1 MSEYIVDLS
10 KVEKSSYSF
19 KTLFYESIPLGKKIV
34 RCRDCLSWF
43 KGYCNKHAYE
53 VANEYDDMFTE
64 GCFPMDADGFCS
76 LGVRRDA

>member
-1 MSEYIVDLS
+1 MSECIIEVDVHNREIL
-10 KVEKSSYSF
+10 KPYFRGE
-19 KTLFYESIPLGKKIV
+19 IV

-53 VANEYDDMFTE
+53 VANEYGDMFTE